1 MKAIVGI
8 GNPGKKYLN
17 TKHNT
22 GFSFIDFLIEPNKL
36 LLTNSKEDYF
46 VAKGDLNGV
55 PFLLVKPMTYVNLS
69 GIAVKLIS
77 EEYQIE
83 PKDILII
90 IDDINL
96 PFGEIRIRKGGGDG
110 GHNGLSSIIYYLET
124 NQFPRLRIGISKDFE
139 NGQMADYVLSKFSSD
154 ELIKLGKI
162 FEYCKNLTNQFILKE
177 YKGMLDFY
185 SKNPLNLILTNKE

>member
-22 GFSFIDFLIEPNKL
+22 GFNFIDFLIESNKL
-36 LLTNSKEDYF
+36 LLTKSKKDFF
-46 VAKGDLNGV
+46 VAKGDLDGV

-69 GIAVKLIS
+69 GVAVKIIS

-96 PFGEIRIRKGGGDG
+96 PFGEIRIRKCGGDG

-124 NQFPRLRIGISKDFE
+124 DQFPRLRIGIGKDFE

-154 ELIKLGKI
+154 ELIILRKI

-177 YKGMLDFY
+177 YNGMLDFF
-185 SKNPLNLILTNKE
+185 SKNPLNLISTNKE

>member
-1 MKAIVGI
+1 LKAIVGI

-22 GFSFIDFLIEPNKL
+22 GFNFIDFLIESNKL
-36 LLTNSKEDYF
+36 LLTKSKKDFF
-46 VAKGDLNGV
+46 VAKGDLDGV

-69 GIAVKLIS
+69 GVAVKIIS

-96 PFGEIRIRKGGGDG
+96 PFGEIRIRKCGGDG

-124 NQFPRLRIGISKDFE
+124 DQFPRLRIGIGKDFE

-154 ELIKLGKI
+154 ELIILRKI

-177 YKGMLDFY
+177 YNGMLDFF
-185 SKNPLNLILTNKE
+185 SKNPLNLISTNKE